1 MGRKR
6 RTNATSQQIMD
17 AFKTATNPNATAEA
31 KAKAESW
38 LRSENAKMTKAANER
53 IADMKRKNV
62 QGTAAYNILQ
72 RDLADKGLGNK
83 LIYRKSM
90 DIDDLKNNMLAA
102 RKFLESQTSSAAGE
116 KRRLDRMWKTLTSNT
131 EERKAIIHPPEDKK
145 EAEKLKQKFYDFLK
159 SDAFNDFKKTIGT
172 NIVAEGYEAIENGAK
187 LDDLIG
193 MFDDYQGR
201 TDIDAFDVWD
211 SWTQGTLLPP
221 EEWSN

>member
-6 RTNATSQQIMD
+6 RVNATSQQIMY

-62 QGTAAYNILQ
+62 QGTVAYNILQ

-116 KRRLDRMWKTLTSNT
+116 KKRLDRMWKQLTSDT
-131 EERKAIIHPPEDKK
+131 KERKALIHPPEDKK
-145 EAEKLKQKFYDFLK
+145 EAEEIKQKFYDFLK
-159 SDAFNDFKKTIGT
+159 SDAFDDFKKTIGT

-187 LDDLIG
+187 LDDLIN

-211 SWTQGTLLPP
+211 SWTQGTLLP
-221 EEWSN
+221 EWRN

>member
-6 RTNATSQQIMD
+6 RVNATSQQIMD
-17 AFKTATNPNATAEA
+17 AFKTATSPDSDPVA
-31 KAKAESW
+31 KARAEKW
-38 LRSENAKMTKAANER
+38 LREENAKMTKAANER
-53 IADMKRKNV
+53 IAEMKRKNI
-62 QGTAAYNILQ
+62 QETAATKILQ

-116 KRRLDRMWKTLTSNT
+116 KRRLDRMWKSLTSDT
-131 EERKAIIHPPEDKK
+131 EERKALIHPPEDKK
-145 EAEKLKQKFYDFLK
+145 ESEKLKQKFYDFLK
-159 SDAFNDFKKTIGT
+159 SDAFDDFKKTIGT

-187 LDDLIG
+187 LEDLID
-193 MFDDYQGR
+193 MFSDYQGR

-211 SWTQGTLLPP
+211 SWTQGKPLP
-221 EEWSN
+221 EET